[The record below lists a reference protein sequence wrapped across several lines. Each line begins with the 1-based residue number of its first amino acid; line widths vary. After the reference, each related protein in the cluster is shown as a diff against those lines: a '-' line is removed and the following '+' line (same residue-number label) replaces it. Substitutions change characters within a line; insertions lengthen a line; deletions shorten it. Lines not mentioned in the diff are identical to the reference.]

1 MVMIMVWSSLSEV
14 THKLPYNCYF
24 CSSVAVL
31 QLAELQDSL
40 EVFISNGLSLIQ
52 FQVAVKC
59 QLVLTQMEELCALRG
74 HD

>member
-1 MVMIMVWSSLSEV
+1 MVMIMAWSSLSEV
-14 THKLPYNCYF
+14 THKLPYF

-40 EVFISNGLSLIQ
+40 EVFIPNGLSLIQ
-52 FQVAVKC
+52 FQVGVKC
-59 QLVLTQMEELCALRG
+59 QLVLTQMEELCASRG